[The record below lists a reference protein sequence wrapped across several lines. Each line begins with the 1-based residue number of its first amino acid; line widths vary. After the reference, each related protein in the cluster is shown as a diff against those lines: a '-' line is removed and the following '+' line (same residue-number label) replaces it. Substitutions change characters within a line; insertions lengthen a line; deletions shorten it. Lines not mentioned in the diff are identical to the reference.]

1 MTRKIDDIRF
11 NVWYDDGSKITIRAG
26 ESPSMLDFLA
36 ELDDRFAMECNDE
49 AEAKA
54 KQDEFVKNSPAM
66 QELVKIGAQLRE
78 ALFGKSMADKIHAAG
93 VFFPDVS
100 SDDEDN
106 NEDNKSNPDEE
117 LPDIDDELQ
126 AEYDRR
132 LEEEDLAAEDLPADE
147 TEEEHDVR
155 HAQEAKEALME
166 RLKDTQVIPVVV
178 DPPQIPDDIVAK
190 LKITTHTESWETQ
203 VE

>member
-26 ESPSMLDFLA
+26 ENPSMLDFLA

-100 SDDEDN
+100 NDEDDDD
-106 NEDNKSNPDEE
+106 NEDDKSNPDEE

-147 TEEEHDVR
+147 FDSQEVR
-155 HAQEAKEALME
+155 RAQEAKEALME

-190 LKITTHTESWETQ
+190 LKITTHAESWETQ